1 MSMAAGGGL
10 LPEPVAGCQ
19 PNMLLA
25 ALA

>member
-1 MSMAAGGGL
+1 MAAGGGL